1 MSTQGQRIGDETMS
15 NEVKVFSVKETSE
28 ILKTSQQQIRKMIQ
42 NQEIAAVKVGREWRI
57 TADGLQAFLDSAE
70 MI

>member
-1 MSTQGQRIGDETMS
+1 MT
-15 NEVKVFSVKETSE
+15 NEPKVFSVKETAV

-70 MI
+70 MF

>member
-1 MSTQGQRIGDETMS
+1 MT
-15 NEVKVFSVKETSE
+15 NEPKVFSVKETAE
-28 ILKTSQQQIRKMIQ
+28 ILKTTQQQIRKMIQ

-70 MI
+70 MF